1 MTASSADDPLAGL
14 DAPARDALAALA
26 LGALAR
32 SHAWVVDAL
41 ASPALRTPGSVAPS
55 QQGVRHSLV
64 QLQKAGL
71 ANEDERRAGVW
82 TLPLNV
88 YPVVYAKLLAR
99 SSQAALQEALAH
111 ADGYGAAS
119 LGRQSHGRFPTL
131 SAAIARVRLDAMCGA
146 GPVDLAQLLD
156 RLPPGLHD
164 IPALLDTAIADCI
177 AEPLFDRLHPAMQ
190 ADLLAGA
197 LDRLGATLQTGIGL
211 DAAFVR
217 ERATKLVDDEATP
230 HAHGLRWSFAFDRL
244 IADGAE
250 RRGPDWARSFGEL
263 LAPAMEAPVDGDLLD
278 AMRGSHGMATA
289 PRPATAA
296 PTSQAGRHALAQA
309 IGAAALATQGRWSDA
324 EPEFDAALA
333 ALRKLTGK
341 RRGLVPLSVALP
353 NVLALLAQQTPA
365 HLDKALKFCLAEGGK
380 REPALDHPL
389 GAIAIAI
396 QMRLGAAPRD
406 MKPFLPFGSQWGY
419 RSASRVVSP
428 LDHNRWLMRA
438 WWKEG
443 SLAEGLPPGEADSA
457 QKLKDAY
464 ESAGLE
470 GLAEQL
476 GAALRVLGGEPAPS
490 WFFVPAG
497 LERWQVALA
506 ALRALGEPAAP
517 APAGAAATPD
527 TRVVWLVETGEHGA
541 IRGLVPHEQKRGPR
555 GWGQMKEVPL
565 SRLQR
570 GATTLTPADAAI
582 VRSIRQES
590 LGRALRLDLAQAAG
604 ALFGHPHVAF
614 ADAPEQFVELVEA
627 GPELEVVDEGE
638 RLRVRLQPALRV
650 TADAATPRWAGSEA
664 ESKELEALRLVSI
677 WRDGPQRAKLIR
689 LSASQKRVAQLL
701 GPTGLDIPRQGAAQ
715 LQEVLSGLGSHF
727 RIHADDAETAQAARE
742 IPAES
747 RLRAEL
753 QPVGDGL
760 QLRLVA
766 TPFGADY
773 AAVGP
778 RLIPGRGRARVV
790 ATLKGESVGVQRDLK
805 REREHLESVL
815 DTCPML
821 PPLAPEAP
829 CEWLLDAADD
839 ALAML
844 ERLQPHTSILALDW
858 PQGRPVRVTPGAL
871 NQLTLKVRTHENW
884 LALDGKLKVDEELVV
899 GLQQLI
905 AFASEGKSRFL
916 PLGDGRF
923 LALTQEL
930 RERMADIAVVVEK
943 QTARANNP
951 DEARAPAIA
960 APWLQAALEGA
971 RVEHDAAYAARLMAL
986 DEARRIVPALPST
999 LQATLRPYQEE
1010 GFEWAMRLA
1019 SAGLG
1024 ACLADDMGLG
1034 KTLQALAVLLA
1045 RAANGP
1051 ALVVMPTSLI
1061 GNWRSEALRFAP
1073 SLRVHVYA
1081 EQGSASDRGSWSP
1094 SPSGTTDSPRG
1105 AGGLA
1110 PERPRAAA
1118 ARKYAFGDR
1127 ANVIEEMGKH
1137 DVLLVSYPMLQID
1150 GDAFAPKLWATLV
1163 LDEAQAIKNAA
1174 AKRSQAVFALQA
1186 SFRLAMSGTPIENR
1200 LGELWSVMRACNPGL
1215 LGTLPRFNERFANL
1229 IERQG
1234 DRLAQ
1239 RTLKRLVAP
1248 FILRR
1253 TKAQVLADLP
1263 PRTELVLQVQGDDA
1277 EKAHYEALRREAL
1290 AAAEKSL
1297 SGDAAGQAHLN
1308 VLAGLTRLRRAACD
1322 PRLVTPT
1329 LKRPGAKVMA
1339 FAELATEL
1347 VANGHKA
1354 LVFSQF
1360 VDFLGLLREPL
1371 DAAGIAYQYL
1381 DGSTPSA
1388 ERTRRVEAFQDGQ
1401 GDLFLISLKAGGFGL
1416 NLTVADYVVIADPWW
1431 NPAAED
1437 QASGRAHRIG
1447 QQRPVTVYRL
1457 VNTGTLEERILTLHQ
1472 TKRELA
1478 DSVLESDGDTT
1489 PALPMARELLQLMRG
1504 DEVAD

>member
-1 MTASSADDPLAGL
+1 MTTAPFEDPLASL
-14 DAPARDALAALA
+14 DAPARDVLAALA

-32 SHAWVVDAL
+32 SRTWVVGAL
-41 ASPALRTPGSVAPS
+41 ASPALRMLHGIAPS
-55 QQGVRHSLV
+55 QELVRHTLAR
-64 QLQKAGL
+64 LQSAGL
-71 ANEDERRAGVW
+71 ANEDERRPGFW
-82 TLPLNV
+82 TLPMNV
-88 YPVVYAKLLAR
+88 YPVVYATLLAR
-99 SSQAALQEALAH
+99 APQTALQDALAH
-111 ADGYGAAS
+111 ADVYAAAA
-119 LGRQSHGRFPTL
+119 LGRQGHGRFPTL
-131 SAAIARVRLDAMCGA
+131 AAAIARVRLDALCGA
-146 GPVDLAQLLD
+146 GPMELAHLLD

-164 IPALLDTAIADCI
+164 IPALLDTALADCI
-177 AEPLFDRLHPAMQ
+177 DEALFDRLHPAMQ
-190 ADLLAGA
+190 GDLLAGA
-197 LDRLGATLQTGIGL
+197 LDRLGATLQTGIDLG
-211 DAAFVR
+211 AAFVR
-217 ERATKLVDDEATP
+217 DRALRLVGDETTP
-230 HAHGLRWSFAFDRL
+230 HTHGLRWSLAFDRL
-244 IADGAE
+244 LADGAE
-250 RRGPDWARSFGEL
+250 RRDPDWVASFGRL
-263 LAPAMEAPVDGDLLD
+263 LAPAIDTAAEGDLLD
-278 AMRGSHGMATA
+278 AMRASHGHITA

-296 PTSQAGRHALAQA
+296 PASVAGRRALAQA

-333 ALRKLTGK
+333 ALRKITGK
-341 RRGLVPLSVALP
+341 RRGLVPPSVALP

-365 HLDKALKFCLAEGGK
+365 HLDKALKFCLTEGGK
-380 REPALDHPL
+380 RDPVLEHPL
-389 GAIAIAI
+389 GAIALAI
-396 QMRLGAAPRD
+396 QMRLGVVPREA
-406 MKPFLPFGSQWGY
+406 KPFLPFGSQWGY

-438 WWKEG
+438 WLKEG
-443 SLAEGLPPGEADSA
+443 SLAEGLPPAEADSA
-457 QKLKDAY
+457 QNLKSAYDA
-464 ESAGLE
+464 AGLDA
-470 GLAEQL
+470 LAEQL
-476 GAALRVLGGEPAPS
+476 GAALRVLGGEPAPA

-506 ALRALGEPAAP
+506 ALRALGEPATTAS
-517 APAGAAATPD
+517 AASGTAD
-527 TRVVWLVETGEHGA
+527 SRVVWLIETGDNGA
-541 IRGLVPHEQKRGPR
+541 VRGLVPHEQKRGPR
-555 GWGQMKEVPL
+555 GWGQLKEVPL

-570 GATTLTPADAAI
+570 GAQTLTPADAGI
-582 VRSIRQES
+582 VRAIRQETF
-590 LGRALRLDLAQAAG
+590 GRGLRLDLAQAMG
-604 ALFGHPHVAF
+604 ALFEHPHVAF
-614 ADAPEQFVELVEA
+614 TDAPEQFVELVEG

-638 RLRVRLQPALRV
+638 RLRVRMQPALQV
-650 TADAATPRWAGSEA
+650 ATDAATARWAGSEA
-664 ESKELEALRLVSI
+664 EQKELDALRLVSI
-677 WRDGPQRAKLIR
+677 WRDGPQRATLIR
-689 LSASQKRVAQLL
+689 LTASQKRVAQLL
-701 GPTGLDIPRQGAAQ
+701 GPAGLDIPRQGAAQ
-715 LQEVLSGLGSHF
+715 LQEVLTGLGSHF

-742 IPAES
+742 LAAES

-766 TPFGADY
+766 APFGAGY

-790 ATLKGESVGVQRDLK
+790 ATLKGESVGVQRDLAL
-805 REREHLESVL
+805 ERQHLEWVL
-815 DTCPML
+815 DACPML
-821 PPLAPEAP
+821 APLPQDAP
-829 CEWLLDAADD
+829 CEWLLDTADESL
-839 ALAML
+839 ALV

-858 PQGRPVRVTPGAL
+858 PQGRPMRVASGAL
-871 NQLTLKVRTHENW
+871 DQLMLKVRTHENW

-905 AFASEGKSRFL
+905 AFATEGKSRFM

-930 RERMADIAVVVEK
+930 RDRVADIAVVTEK

-951 DEARAPAIA
+951 DEVRAPAIA
-960 APWLQAALEGA
+960 APWLQAAMEGA
-971 RVEHDAAYAARLMAL
+971 RVEHDAAYAARLVAL
-986 DEARRIVPALPST
+986 DDARRIVPALPST
-999 LQATLRPYQEE
+999 LQAELRPYQEE

-1034 KTLQALAVLLA
+1034 KTLQALAVMLA

-1051 ALVVMPTSLI
+1051 TLVVMPTSLI

-1073 SLRVHVYA
+1073 TLRMHVYA
-1081 EQGSASDRGSWSP
+1081 EQGS
-1094 SPSGTTDSPRG
+1094 TN
-1105 AGGLA
+1105 
-1110 PERPRAAA
+1110 
-1118 ARKYAFGDR
+1118 DR
-1127 ANVIEEMGKH
+1127 ASVIAEMGKH

-1150 GDAFAPKLWATLV
+1150 GEAFAGKLWATLV

-1186 SFRLAMSGTPIENR
+1186 TFRLAMSGTPIENR

-1215 LGTLPRFNERFANL
+1215 LGTMARFNERFANL
-1229 IERQG
+1229 IERQH
-1234 DRLAQ
+1234 DRGAQ
-1239 RTLKRLVAP
+1239 RTLKRLIAP

-1290 AAAEKSL
+1290 VAAEKSL
-1297 SGDAAGQAHLN
+1297 SGDGAGQAHLN
-1308 VLAGLTRLRRAACD
+1308 ILAGLTRLRRAACD

-1329 LKRPGAKVMA
+1329 LKRPGAKVTA

-1360 VDFLGLLREPL
+1360 VDFLALLREPL

-1388 ERTRRVEAFQDGQ
+1388 ERTRRVDAFQDGQ

-1457 VNTGTLEERILTLHQ
+1457 VNTGTLEEKILTLHQ

-1478 DSVLESDGDTT
+1478 DSVLESDGE
-1489 PALPMARELLQLMRG
+1489 AVAAVPMARELLALMRG
-1504 DEVAD
+1504 NEPTD

>member
-1 MTASSADDPLAGL
+1 MTASPPDDPLAGL

-32 SHAWVVDAL
+32 TRAWVGDAL
-41 ASPALRTPGSVAPS
+41 ASPALRAPGSVAPS
-55 QQGVRHSLV
+55 QDELRHTLARLRS
-64 QLQKAGL
+64 AGL
-71 ANEDERRAGVW
+71 ANDDDRRPGFW

-88 YPVVYAKLLAR
+88 YPLVYATLLAR
-99 SSQAALQEALAH
+99 VPQAALQDALAH
-111 ADGYGAAS
+111 ADGYSAAS
-119 LGRQSHGRFPTL
+119 LGQRAHGRFPTL
-131 SAAIARVRLDAMCGA
+131 AAAIARVRLDAICGA
-146 GPVDLAQLLD
+146 APVDLAQLLD

-164 IPALLDTAIADCI
+164 IPALLDTAIAACI

-190 ADLLAGA
+190 GDLLAGA
-197 LDRLGATLQTGIGL
+197 LDRLGTSLNTGIGL

-217 ERATKLVDDEATP
+217 AHAAKLVDDESAP
-230 HAHGLRWSFAFDRL
+230 HTHGLRWSFAFDRL
-244 IADGAE
+244 LADGAE
-250 RRGPDWARSFGEL
+250 RRGPDWAASFGASL
-263 LAPAMEAPVDGDLLD
+263 GPAIGAAPDGDLLD
-278 AMRGSHGMATA
+278 AMRTAHGPLTSPRGPALA
-289 PRPATAA
+289 P
-296 PTSQAGRHALAQA
+296 SSVAGRRALAQA

-365 HLDKALKFCLAEGGK
+365 HLDKALRFCLTEGGK
-380 REPALDHPL
+380 RDPVLDHPL
-389 GAIAIAI
+389 GPIALAI

-406 MKPFLPFGSQWGY
+406 ARPFLPYGSLWGY
-419 RSASRVVSP
+419 RGATRVVSP

-438 WWKEG
+438 WLKEG
-443 SLAEGLPPGEADSA
+443 SLAEDLPPNEADAA
-457 QKLKDAY
+457 QNLKSAY
-464 ESAGLE
+464 ESAGFE

-476 GAALRVLGGEPAPS
+476 GAALRVLGGEPAPA

-506 ALRALGEPAAP
+506 ALRALGEPAPTP
-517 APAGAAATPD
+517 ASAAAPD
-527 TRVVWLVETGEHGA
+527 MRIVWLIETGEHGA
-541 IRGLVPHEQKRGPR
+541 IRSLVPYEQKRGPR
-555 GWGQMKEVPL
+555 GWGAKKEVPL

-570 GATTLTPADAAI
+570 GAQTLTPADAAI
-582 VRSIRQES
+582 VRAIRQETF
-590 LGRALRLDLAQAAG
+590 GRGLRLDLAQAMG

-614 ADAPEQFVELVEA
+614 ADAPEQFIELVEA
-627 GPELEVVDEGE
+627 GPELEVIDEGE
-638 RLRVRLQPALRV
+638 RLRVRMQPSLQVAN
-650 TADAATPRWAGSEA
+650 DAATARWAGSEA
-664 ESKELEALRLVSI
+664 EQKELDALRLVSI
-677 WRDGPQRAKLIR
+677 WRDGPQRAKLVR
-689 LSASQKRVAQLL
+689 LTASQKRVAQLL

-715 LQEVLSGLGSHF
+715 LQEVLTGLGSHF

-742 IPAES
+742 VAPES

-766 TPFGADY
+766 APFGADF

-778 RLIPGRGRARVV
+778 RLVPGRGRARVV
-790 ATLKGESVGVQRDLK
+790 ATLKGERVGVQRDLAL
-805 REREHLESVL
+805 ERGHLESVL

-821 PPLAPEAP
+821 PELPPDAP
-829 CEWLLDAADD
+829 CEWLIDAADD
-839 ALAML
+839 ALAL
-844 ERLQPHTSILALDW
+844 VERLQPHTSILALDW
-858 PQGRPVRVTPGAL
+858 PQGRPVRVDPGAMD
-871 NQLTLKVRTHENW
+871 QLTLKVRTHENW
-884 LALDGKLKVDEELVV
+884 LALDGQLKVDEELVV

-905 AFASEGKSRFL
+905 AFATEGRSRFM

-930 RERMADIAVVVEK
+930 RERVADIAAVTEK

-951 DEARAPAIA
+951 DEVRVPSIA
-960 APWLQAALEGA
+960 APWLQAAMEGA

-999 LQATLRPYQEE
+999 LQAELRPYQEE

-1051 ALVVMPTSLI
+1051 ALVVMPTSLL
-1061 GNWRSEALRFAP
+1061 GNWRSEASRFAP

-1081 EQGSASDRGSWSP
+1081 EKGSASDR
-1094 SPSGTTDSPRG
+1094 
-1105 AGGLA
+1105 
-1110 PERPRAAA
+1110 
-1118 ARKYAFGDR
+1118 AR
-1127 ANVIEEMGKH
+1127 VIADMGKH

-1150 GDAFAPKLWATLV
+1150 GDAFADKLWATLV

-1186 SFRLAMSGTPIENR
+1186 TFRLAMSGTPIENR

-1215 LGTLPRFNERFANL
+1215 LGTLARFNERFANL
-1229 IERQG
+1229 IERQQKIDG
-1234 DRLAQ
+1234 PGQRGAADSPRGARELAPERPSAALAGRRAQ
-1239 RTLKRLVAP
+1239 KTLKRLIAP

-1290 AAAEKSL
+1290 VAAEKSL
-1297 SGDAAGQAHLN
+1297 SGDGAGQAHLN
-1308 VLAGLTRLRRAACD
+1308 ILAGLTRLRRAACD

-1329 LKRPGAKVMA
+1329 LKRPGAKVTA

-1360 VDFLGLLREPL
+1360 VDFLALLREPL

-1388 ERTRRVEAFQDGQ
+1388 ERTKRVEAFQNGE

-1447 QQRPVTVYRL
+1447 QLRPVTVYRL

-1478 DSVLESDGDTT
+1478 DSVLENDGETIAAV
-1489 PALPMARELLQLMRG
+1489 PQARELLQLMRG
-1504 DEVAD
+1504 DESPE

>member
-32 SHAWVVDAL
+32 SHAWLVDAL
-41 ASPALRTPGSVAPS
+41 ASPALRGAGSVAPS
-55 QQGVRHSLV
+55 QQGVRHALV

-71 ANEDERRAGVW
+71 ANEDERRPGFW

-88 YPVVYAKLLAR
+88 YPLVYADLLAR
-99 SSQAALQEALAH
+99 VPQLALQEALAH
-111 ADGYGAAS
+111 ADVYGVAS

-131 SAAIARVRLDAMCGA
+131 VAAIARVRLDAMCGA
-146 GPVDLAQLLD
+146 APVDFAQLLD

-190 ADLLAGA
+190 ADVLAGA
-197 LDRLGATLQTGIGL
+197 LDRIGAALQTGIAL

-217 ERATKLVDDEATP
+217 GRAARLVDDPATP

-244 IADGAE
+244 LADGAGQ
-250 RRGPDWARSFGEL
+250 RGPDWARSFGEL
-263 LAPAMEAPVDGDLLD
+263 LALAMEAPADGDLLD
-278 AMRGSHGMATA
+278 AMRTSHGMAAA
-289 PRPATAA
+289 PRPAGAVPA
-296 PTSQAGRHALAQA
+296 SQAGRQALAQA

-324 EPEFDAALA
+324 EPEFDAAFA

-353 NVLALLAQQTPA
+353 NVLGLLAQQTPA

-438 WWKEG
+438 WLKEG

-457 QKLKDAY
+457 QKLKEAY
-464 ESAGLE
+464 ESAGLD

-506 ALRALGEPAAP
+506 ALRSLGEPGVAP
-517 APAGAAATPD
+517 AAMAAAPD
-527 TRVVWLVETGEHGA
+527 TRLVWLVEAGEHGA

-555 GWGQMKEVPL
+555 GWGQLKEVPL

-582 VRSIRQES
+582 VRALRQES
-590 LGRALRLDLAQAAG
+590 FGRALRLDLAQAAG

-677 WRDGPQRAKLIR
+677 WRDGPQRARLIR

-727 RIHADDAETAQAARE
+727 RIHADDAATAQAARE
-742 IPAES
+742 IAAES

-766 TPFGADY
+766 APFGADY
-773 AAVGP
+773 ASVGP
-778 RLIPGRGRARVV
+778 RLIPGRGRSRVV

-805 REREHLESVL
+805 REREHLDSVL
-815 DTCPML
+815 DACPML
-821 PPLAPEAP
+821 PPLPPESP
-829 CEWLLDAADD
+829 SEGLLDAADD

-871 NQLTLKVRTHENW
+871 NQLTMKVRTHENW

-905 AFASEGKSRFL
+905 TFASEGKSRFL

-930 RERMADIAVVVEK
+930 RERMADVAAVVEK

-960 APWLQAALEGA
+960 APWLQAALEGV

-1061 GNWRSEALRFAP
+1061 GNWRAEALRFAP

-1081 EQGSASDRGSWSP
+1081 EQGSASDRVH
-1094 SPSGTTDSPRG
+1094 
-1105 AGGLA
+1105 
-1110 PERPRAAA
+1110 
-1118 ARKYAFGDR
+1118 
-1127 ANVIEEMGKH
+1127 VIGEMGKH

-1174 AKRSQAVFALQA
+1174 TKRSQAVFALQA
-1186 SFRLAMSGTPIENR
+1186 TFRLAMSGTPIENR

-1290 AAAEKSL
+1290 ASAEKSL

-1329 LKRPGAKVMA
+1329 LKRPGAKVTA

-1478 DSVLESDGDTT
+1478 DSVLESDGDAT

-1504 DEVAD
+1504 DELPE

>member
-1 MTASSADDPLAGL
+1 MTASSADDLLASL
-14 DAPARDALAALA
+14 DVPARDAMAALA

-32 SHAWVVDAL
+32 SRAWVTDAL
-41 ASPALRTPGSVAPS
+41 AAPALRAPGSIAPS
-55 QQGVRHSLV
+55 QELVRHSLAR
-64 QLQKAGL
+64 LQKAGL
-71 ANEDERRAGVW
+71 ANEDERRPGFW
-82 TLPLNV
+82 TLPLSV
-88 YPVVYAKLLAR
+88 YPTVYAQLLAR
-99 SSQAALQEALAH
+99 APQAGLQQALAH
-111 ADGYGAAS
+111 ADAYDAAGLS
-119 LGRQSHGRFPTL
+119 GRAHGRFPTL
-131 SAAIARVRLDAMCGA
+131 TAAISRVRLDAMFGA
-146 GPVDLAQLLD
+146 GPDDLARLLD

-164 IPALLDTAIADCI
+164 IPALLDTAIGECI
-177 AEPLFDRLHPAMQ
+177 AEALFDRLHPAMQ
-190 ADLLAGA
+190 SDLLAGS
-197 LDRLGATLQTGIGL
+197 LDRMGVTLQTGFDLG
-211 DAAFVR
+211 AAFVR
-217 ERATKLVDDEATP
+217 ERARRLVEGDSPA
-230 HAHGLRWSFAFDRL
+230 ALALRWSVAFDRL
-244 IADGAE
+244 LADGVQA
-250 RRGPDWARSFGEL
+250 RDTDWVASFGRL
-263 LAPAMEAPVDGDLLD
+263 LAPAIDARADGDVMD
-278 AMRGSHGMATA
+278 AMRASHGPMAA
-289 PRPATAA
+289 SRPASMSAA
-296 PTSQAGRHALAQA
+296 PEAGRRALAQA

-333 ALRKLTGK
+333 VLRKLTGK
-341 RRGLVPLSVALP
+341 RRGLVPLPVALP
-353 NVLALLAQQTPA
+353 NVLGLLAQQTPA

-380 REPALDHPL
+380 REPVHDHPL
-389 GAIAIAI
+389 GAIALAI

-406 MKPFLPFGSQWGY
+406 MKPFLPYGSQWGY

-438 WWKEG
+438 WLKEG

-457 QKLKDAY
+457 QKLKEAY
-464 ESAGLE
+464 ESAGLD

-506 ALRALGEPAAP
+506 ALRALAEPATAAP
-517 APAGAAATPD
+517 ADAAAKSD
-527 TRVVWLVETGEHGA
+527 TRVVWLIETGEHGA
-541 IRGLVPHEQKRGPR
+541 VRGLVPHEQKRGAR

-570 GATTLTPADAAI
+570 GATALTPADAAI
-582 VRSIRQES
+582 VRAIRQES
-590 LGRALRLDLAQAAG
+590 FGRALRLDLAQAVG

-614 ADAPEQFVELVEA
+614 ADAPEQFLELVEA
-627 GPELEVVDEGE
+627 GPELEVLDEGE

-650 TADAATPRWAGSEA
+650 TPDAATPRWAGSEA
-664 ESKELEALRLVSI
+664 EAKELEALRLVSI
-677 WRDGPQRAKLIR
+677 WRDGPQRARLIR

-701 GPTGLDIPRQGAAQ
+701 GPAGLDIPRQGAAQ
-715 LQEVLSGLGSHF
+715 LQEVLTGLGSHF
-727 RIHADDAETAQAARE
+727 RIHADDAGAAQAARE
-742 IPAES
+742 VDAES

-805 REREHLESVL
+805 RERAHLESVL
-815 DTCPML
+815 DACPML
-821 PPLAPEAP
+821 PPLPLDAP

-839 ALAML
+839 ALALL

-858 PQGRPVRVTPGAL
+858 PQGRPVRVDPGAL
-871 NQLTLKVRTHENW
+871 GQLTLKVRTHEDW

-905 AFASEGKSRFL
+905 TFASEGRSRFM

-930 RERMADIAVVVEK
+930 RERVADIAAVVEK
-943 QTARANNP
+943 QTARADNP
-951 DEARAPAIA
+951 DEVRAPAIA
-960 APWLQAALEGA
+960 APWLREAMEGA
-971 RVEHDAAYAARLMAL
+971 RVEHDAAYAARLAAL
-986 DEARRIVPALPST
+986 DEARRVVPALPST
-999 LQATLRPYQEE
+999 LQAQLRPYQEE

-1051 ALVVMPTSLI
+1051 ALVVVPTSLI

-1073 SLRVHVYA
+1073 TLRVHAYA
-1081 EQGSASDRGSWSP
+1081 ERGSTSDR
-1094 SPSGTTDSPRG
+1094 
-1105 AGGLA
+1105 AG
-1110 PERPRAAA
+1110 
-1118 ARKYAFGDR
+1118 
-1127 ANVIEEMGKH
+1127 VIAEMGRH

-1150 GDAFAPKLWATLV
+1150 GGAFADKVWATLV

-1186 SFRLAMSGTPIENR
+1186 TFRLAMSGTPIENR

-1229 IERQG
+1229 IERQSAIDSPSRRSTVDSPRG
-1234 DRLAQ
+1234 ARELAPERPSAALAARTAQ
-1239 RTLKRLVAP
+1239 RTLKRLIAP

-1290 AAAEKSL
+1290 VAAEKSL

-1308 VLAGLTRLRRAACD
+1308 ILAGLTRLRRAACD

-1329 LKRPGAKVMA
+1329 LKRPGAKVTA
-1339 FAELATEL
+1339 FSELAAEL

-1360 VDFLGLLREPL
+1360 VDFLALLREPL

-1381 DGSTPSA
+1381 DGSTPAA
-1388 ERTRRVEAFQDGQ
+1388 ERTRRVEAFQEGE
-1401 GDLFLISLKAGGFGL
+1401 GHLFLISLKAGGFGL

-1457 VNTGTLEERILTLHQ
+1457 VNAGTLEERILTLHQ

-1478 DSVLESDGDTT
+1478 DSVLENDGQAAAAV
-1489 PALPMARELLQLMRG
+1489 PLARELLQLMRG
-1504 DEVAD
+1504 DAVPE

>member
-1 MTASSADDPLAGL
+1 MTLASPDDPLATL
-14 DAPARDALAALA
+14 DAPARDVLAALA

-32 SHAWVVDAL
+32 SRAWLADAL

-55 QQGVRHSLV
+55 QELVRLTLTR
-64 QLQKAGL
+64 LQSAGL
-71 ANEDERRAGVW
+71 ANEDDRRPGFW
-82 TLPLNV
+82 TVPMNI
-88 YPVVYAKLLAR
+88 YPVVYATLLAR
-99 SSQAALQEALAH
+99 APHAALQDALAH
-111 ADGYGAAS
+111 ADAYAAAS

-131 SAAIARVRLDAMCGA
+131 TAAIARVRLDALNGA
-146 GPVDLAQLLD
+146 SAVDIAQLLD

-190 ADLLAGA
+190 GDLLAGA
-197 LDRLGATLQTGIGL
+197 LDRLGATLNTGIGL
-211 DAAFVR
+211 SAAFVR
-217 ERATKLVDDEATP
+217 ERATVLVQDEATP
-230 HAHGLRWSFAFDRL
+230 HTHGLRWSLAFDRL
-244 IADGAE
+244 LADGAE
-250 RRGPDWARSFGEL
+250 RRGPEWVTSFGEL
-263 LAPAMEAPVDGDLLD
+263 LAPSIAASSDGDLLD
-278 AMRGSHGMATA
+278 AMRASHGQISAPRAVTA
-289 PRPATAA
+289 PP
-296 PTSQAGRHALAQA
+296 PSEAGRRAFAQA
-309 IGAAALATQGRWSDA
+309 IGAAALTAQGRWSDA
-324 EPEFDAALA
+324 EPEFDAAFA
-333 ALRKLTGK
+333 ALRKVTGK
-341 RRGLVPLSVALP
+341 RRGLVPPSVAMAQ
-353 NVLALLAQQTPA
+353 VLALLAQQTPA
-365 HLDKALKFCLAEGGK
+365 HLDKALKFCLGEGGK

-389 GAIAIAI
+389 GAVALAI

-406 MKPFLPFGSQWGY
+406 GKPFLPYGSQWGY
-419 RSASRVVSP
+419 RSGASRVVSP

-438 WWKEG
+438 WLKEG
-443 SLAEGLPPGEADSA
+443 SLAEGLPPAEADSA
-457 QKLKDAY
+457 QHLKSAY
-464 ESAGLE
+464 ESAGLDA
-470 GLAEQL
+470 LAEQL
-476 GAALRVLGGEPAPS
+476 AAAMRVLGGEPAPA

-506 ALRALGEPAAP
+506 ALRALGEPAAAP
-517 APAGAAATPD
+517 NAPASAPD
-527 TRVVWLVETGEHGA
+527 SRVVWLIESGEHGA
-541 IRGLVPHEQKRGPR
+541 LRDLVPHEQKRGAR
-555 GWGQMKEVPL
+555 GWGALKEVPL

-570 GATTLTPADAAI
+570 GAQTLTPADAGV
-582 VRSIRQES
+582 VRAIRQETF
-590 LGRALRLDLAQAAG
+590 GRSLRLDLAQAVG

-614 ADAPEQFVELVEA
+614 SDAPEQFIELVEA

-638 RLRVRLQPALRV
+638 RLRVRMQPGLQVAN
-650 TADAATPRWAGSEA
+650 DAAVARWAGSEA
-664 ESKELEALRLVSI
+664 EQKELDALRLVSI
-677 WRDGPQRAKLIR
+677 WRDGPQRARLIR
-689 LSASQKRVAQLL
+689 LTASQKRVAQLL

-715 LQEVLSGLGSHF
+715 LQDVLTGLGSHF

-742 IPAES
+742 LQPES

-766 TPFGADY
+766 APFGADF
-773 AAVGP
+773 AATGP

-790 ATLKGESVGVQRDLK
+790 ATVKGESLGVQRDLAL
-805 REREHLESVL
+805 ERAHLESVL
-815 DTCPML
+815 DACPML
-821 PPLAPEAP
+821 PELPLDAP

-839 ALAML
+839 ALAL
-844 ERLQPHTSILALDW
+844 VERLQPHTSILALDW

-871 NQLTLKVRTHENW
+871 NQLTMKVRTHENW
-884 LALDGKLKVDEELVV
+884 LELDGKLKVDEELVV

-905 AFASEGKSRFL
+905 TFASEGKSRFL

-930 RERMADIAVVVEK
+930 RERVADIAAVTEK
-943 QTARANNP
+943 QTARAN
-951 DEARAPAIA
+951 DTDAVRAPSIA

-971 RVEHDAAYAARLMAL
+971 RVEHDAAYAARLLAL

-999 LQATLRPYQEE
+999 LQAQLRPYQEE

-1061 GNWRSEALRFAP
+1061 GNWKAEALRFAP

-1081 EQGSASDRGSWSP
+1081 ERGS
-1094 SPSGTTDSPRG
+1094 TN
-1105 AGGLA
+1105 
-1110 PERPRAAA
+1110 
-1118 ARKYAFGDR
+1118 DR
-1127 ANVIEEMGKH
+1127 AGVIAEMGKH

-1150 GDAFAPKLWATLV
+1150 GEHFAPKLWATLV

-1186 SFRLAMSGTPIENR
+1186 TFRLAMSGTPIENR

-1234 DRLAQ
+1234 DRNAQ
-1239 RTLKRLVAP
+1239 RLLKRLIAP

-1290 AAAEKSL
+1290 VAAEKSL
-1297 SGDAAGQAHLN
+1297 SGDGAGQAHLN
-1308 VLAGLTRLRRAACD
+1308 ILAGLTRLRRAACD

-1360 VDFLGLLREPL
+1360 VDFLALLREPL

-1381 DGSTPSA
+1381 DGSTPTA
-1388 ERTRRVEAFQDGQ
+1388 ERTRRVDAFQNGE

-1457 VNTGTLEERILTLHQ
+1457 VNNGTLEEKILTLHQ

-1478 DSVLESDGDTT
+1478 DSVLESDGAGPT
-1489 PALPMARELLQLMRG
+1489 AVPMARELLALMRG
-1504 DEVAD
+1504 DELPE

>member
-1 MTASSADDPLAGL
+1 MAAIPSDDPLASL

-32 SHAWVVDAL
+32 SHAWLVDAL
-41 ASPALRTPGSVAPS
+41 ASPALRRPGSVAPS
-55 QQGVRHSLV
+55 QQLVRHSLV

-71 ANEDERRAGVW
+71 ANEDERRAGFW

-88 YPVVYAKLLAR
+88 YPVVYADLLAR
-99 SSQAALQEALAH
+99 APQPALQEALAH
-111 ADGYGAAS
+111 ADAYAAAS

-131 SAAIARVRLDAMCGA
+131 GAAIARVRLDAMCGA

-164 IPALLDTAIADCI
+164 IPALLDAAIADCI
-177 AEPLFDRLHPAMQ
+177 AEPLFDRLHVAMQ

-217 ERATKLVDDEATP
+217 ENARRLVDDAGTP

-244 IADGAE
+244 LADGAD
-250 RRGPDWARSFGEL
+250 RRGPEWVRSFGEL
-263 LAPAMEAPVDGDLLD
+263 LAPAMEAPADGDLLD
-278 AMRGSHGMATA
+278 AMRGAHGMATA

-296 PTSQAGRHALAQA
+296 PPSQAGRHALAQA

-438 WWKEG
+438 WLKEG

-506 ALRALGEPAAP
+506 ALRALGEPATAVP
-517 APAGAAATPD
+517 AAAAATPD
-527 TRVVWLVETGEHGA
+527 TRVVWLIETGEHGA

-555 GWGQMKEVPL
+555 GWGQLKEVPL

-582 VRSIRQES
+582 VRSIRQET

-614 ADAPEQFVELVEA
+614 SDAPEQFVELVES

-766 TPFGADY
+766 TPFGVDY

-805 REREHLESVL
+805 LEREHLESVL

-821 PPLAPEAP
+821 APLPPEAP
-829 CEWLLDAADD
+829 CEWLLDTADD

-871 NQLTLKVRTHENW
+871 DQLTMKVRTHENW
-884 LALDGKLKVDEELVV
+884 LALDGKLQVDEELVV

-905 AFASEGKSRFL
+905 TFASEGKSRFL

-1051 ALVVMPTSLI
+1051 ALVVVPTSLI

-1073 SLRVHVYA
+1073 SLRVHAYA
-1081 EQGSASDRGSWSP
+1081 EQGSASDRVH
-1094 SPSGTTDSPRG
+1094 
-1105 AGGLA
+1105 
-1110 PERPRAAA
+1110 
-1118 ARKYAFGDR
+1118 
-1127 ANVIEEMGKH
+1127 VIEEMGKH

-1186 SFRLAMSGTPIENR
+1186 TFRLAMSGTPIENR

-1215 LGTLPRFNERFANL
+1215 LGTLARFNERFANL
-1229 IERQG
+1229 IERQN
-1234 DRLAQ
+1234 DRAAQ
-1239 RTLKRLVAP
+1239 RTLKRLIAP

-1290 AAAEKSL
+1290 VAAEKSL
-1297 SGDAAGQAHLN
+1297 SGDGAGQAHLN

-1329 LKRPGAKVMA
+1329 LKRPGAKVTA

-1360 VDFLGLLREPL
+1360 VDFLALLREPL
-1371 DAAGIAYQYL
+1371 DEAGIAYQYL
-1381 DGSTPSA
+1381 DGATPSA
-1388 ERTRRVEAFQDGQ
+1388 ERTKRVEAFQNGE

-1447 QQRPVTVYRL
+1447 QLRPVTVYRL
-1457 VNTGTLEERILTLHQ
+1457 VNQGTLEEKILALHQ

-1478 DSVLESDGDTT
+1478 DSVLEDEGRGVAS
-1489 PALPMARELLQLMRG
+1489 LPMARELVALMRG
-1504 DEVAD
+1504 DDLPDDLVP